1 MSEEQGTT
9 GSNNAS
15 AGTDNDATRQ
25 IPRVQEPVAATA
37 THAAP
42 AVPNQPVTSGV
53 PRSANAPLVPP
64 KAAST
69 SATQLPVV
77 RKGGYDIDT
86 VDRHLRTTSAE
97 KAGLIASLNESQDRI
112 RALAAENAQL
122 REKLSENE
130 TPSYAGLGGR
140 ASEMLRLAEE
150 QADDVLNEA
159 NARAATVLAEA
170 ERAAASIRAQAE
182 SDAEDMRVVQLG
194 ELDEQRVRTMSE
206 IEAERRRLKADADD
220 YLAAAQRE
228 ADQLRLTANQQAEAL
243 RTNSEREV
251 EQMRAA
257 ADREVTE
264 ARRIMAVERERLVR
278 EAAEHHATATAETQR
293 LVAEAEARA
302 NAAEDRSREAIN
314 AANVHRDQTN
324 TDTEALMA
332 KARREAEQLVHSAKK
347 EAESLR
353 INGHAESERALAAIK
368 AEVDRVSKRRDAI
381 VAQLGALK
389 DVVSG
394 FAKDDDGPDET
405 PSAAAESETTED

>member
-9 GSNNAS
+9 GSSTAS
-15 AGTDNDATRQ
+15 DELDNEQTRK
-25 IPRVQEPVAATA
+25 IPVQPVA
-37 THAAP
+37 
-42 AVPNQPVTSGV
+42 SGV

-69 SATQLPVV
+69 SATTLPVV
-77 RKGGYDIDT
+77 RKGGYDTDA

-97 KAGLIASLNESQDRI
+97 RAGLIASLNESQDRI
-112 RALAAENAQL
+112 RILAAENAQL

-150 QADDVLNEA
+150 QADDVLGEA
-159 NARAATVLAEA
+159 NS
-170 ERAAASIRAQAE
+170 RAAAILAQAEREAAGIRARAE
-182 SDAEDMRVVQLG
+182 SDADDMRVVQLG
-194 ELDEQRVRTMSE
+194 ELDDQRVRTMAE

-228 ADQLRLTANQQAEAL
+228 ADQLRLAVTQQTEAL
-243 RTNSEREV
+243 RTNTEHDV
-251 EQMRAA
+251 EQMRAG

-278 EAAEHHATATAETQR
+278 EAAEHHATATTETQR

-314 AANVHRDQTN
+314 AANSHRDQTA
-324 TDTEALMA
+324 TDADALLS
-332 KARREAEQLVHSAKK
+332 KARREAEQLVRSAKK

-353 INGHAESERALAAIK
+353 INGHAASEQALAEIK
-368 AEVDRVSKRRDAI
+368 AEVVRVSKRRDAI

-394 FAKDDDGPDET
+394 FGKDDDADDAPL
-405 PSAAAESETTED
+405 AAVADPTE